1 MMKTVRKFAIRSYRL
16 QLSILAILIALWT
29 LYAVVSPG
37 TFLRYGIYYSIMST
51 LPFYAIMSLALTY
64 VIIAGEIDLSFPD
77 VMAFSGYVFS
87 ALFVET
93 GNIGLAFGLCMIS
106 GLAAGVLNGVLVT
119 KFHIPSLVAT
129 LGASFFWR
137 GSEIVLSGGWGVILS
152 PAQHT
157 TFYQAMVGRLG
168 GNGVPGRGIPAQAI
182 WFVLLAVVLWI
193 VLNRTKFG
201 AHVYFVGDN
210 LEGARMMGINVVRVK
225 ILIFTMMGACAAFAG
240 TLENLEVLYY
250 WPTLGSGYLLSTIAS
265 VFLGG
270 TSYFGGMGTMLGTF
284 MGSII
289 IGSLQTGIVAMGIS
303 GFWVQVA
310 EGVVILTAV
319 VVQSILMR
327 RGRIRIPHISQLG
340 RVRRRSFKKPSL
352 K

>member
-1 MMKTVRKFAIRSYRL
+1 MMKAVRNFTIRSYRL
-16 QLSILAILIALWT
+16 QLSILTILIALWT
-29 LYAVVSPG
+29 LYATVSPG

-87 ALFVET
+87 AMFVQT
-93 GNIGLAFGLCMIS
+93 GNIELAFGLCMIC
-106 GLAAGVLNGVLVT
+106 GLAAGALNGVLVT

-152 PAQHT
+152 PAENTIFRQI
-157 TFYQAMVGRLG
+157 MVGRLG
-168 GNGVPGRGIPAQAI
+168 GNGVPGQGIPAQAI
-182 WFVLLAVVLWI
+182 WFVTLAIVLWI

-210 LEGARMMGINVVRVK
+210 LEGARMMGINVDVVK

-240 TLENLEVLYY
+240 TLDNLEVLYY
-250 WPTLGSGYLLSTIAS
+250 WPTLGSGFLLRTIAS

-270 TSYFGGMGTMLGTF
+270 TSYFGGMGTILGTF

-289 IGSLQTGIVAMGIS
+289 IGSLETGIVAMGIS

-319 VVQSILMR
+319 VVQSVLMR
-327 RGRIRIPHISQLG
+327 RGRVRIPYISQVG
-340 RVRRRSFKKPSL
+340 RFRRSSKKPSST
-352 K
+352 